1 MKRARELFGETSCK
15 GKPAVAQ
22 VVGELKVINKVGIHA
37 RPAAAIVQTLQ
48 DLEAEVFFTKDGQR
62 VNGKSIMGVL
72 MLAAGC
78 GSVLT
83 IEADGPDAADAVEA
97 VRNLIESKFGE
108 E

>member
-1 MKRARELFGETSCK
+1 M
-15 GKPAVAQ
+15 AQ
-22 VVGELKVINKVGIHA
+22 VVGELKIINKVGVHA

-48 DLEAEVFFTKDGQR
+48 DFDAEVFFTKDGQR

-78 GSVLT
+78 GSVLSV
-83 IEADGPDAADAVEA
+83 EADGPEASEAVEA
-97 VRNLIESKFGE
+97 VRKLIEGKFGE

>member
-1 MKRARELFGETSCK
+1 M
-15 GKPAVAQ
+15 AQ
-22 VVGELKVINKVGIHA
+22 VVTELEVVNKVGIHA

-48 DLEAEVFFTKDGQR
+48 DFDAEVFFIKDGQR

-83 IEADGPDAADAVEA
+83 VEAEGSEAPEAVEA
-97 VRNLIESKFGE
+97 VRNLINSKFGE
-108 E
+108 D

>member
-1 MKRARELFGETSCK
+1 
-15 GKPAVAQ
+15 VAQ
-22 VVGELKVINKVGIHA
+22 VVTELKVINKVGIHA

-48 DLEAEVFFTKDGQR
+48 DFDAEVFFIKDGQR

-83 IEADGPDAADAVEA
+83 VEAEGSEAPEAVEA
-97 VRNLIESKFGE
+97 VRNLINSKFGE

>member
-1 MKRARELFGETSCK
+1 
-15 GKPAVAQ
+15 VVQ
-22 VVGELKVINKVGIHA
+22 VVTELKVTNKIGIHA
-37 RPAAAIVQTLQ
+37 RPAAALVQALQ
-48 DLEAEVFFTKDGQR
+48 PFEADIFLVKDGQR

-83 IEADGPDAADAVEA
+83 VEADGPDADEA
-97 VRNLIESKFGE
+97 VATVRKLIESKFGE

>member
-1 MKRARELFGETSCK
+1 
-15 GKPAVAQ
+15 VAQ

-37 RPAAAIVQTLQ
+37 RPAAAIVQALQ
-48 DLEAEVFFTKDGQR
+48 DFDAEVFFTKDGQR

-72 MLAAGC
+72 MLAAGY

-83 IEADGPDAADAVEA
+83 VEAEGPDAADAVET
-97 VRNLIESKFGE
+97 VRNLIETKFGE

>member
-1 MKRARELFGETSCK
+1 M
-15 GKPAVAQ
+15 AQ
-22 VVGELKVINKVGIHA
+22 VVTELKVINKVGIHA

-48 DLEAEVFFTKDGQR
+48 DFDAEVFFIKDGQR

-83 IEADGPDAADAVEA
+83 VEAEGSEAPEAVEA
-97 VRNLIESKFGE
+97 VRNLINSKFGE